1 MQKVKK
7 LDRGLFIFEYWKIV
21 QLSKQLKDKNNHM
34 YKTKE
39 NKVLTY
45 KMIVICT
52 INSIKR
58 FVNMK
63 NLINDLSD
71 NLLIK
76 FMAFS
81 FSLKKWEWIIMRS
94 YFLTETNNCFLRHYS
109 RQKSASISRMVSF
122 PKYEENYVLHFTNAK
137 NQAESVLFLTLECVF
152 LLFSDAALV
161 SFNFSYINKRHLYSL
176 LLHF

>member
-1 MQKVKK
+1 
-7 LDRGLFIFEYWKIV
+7 
-21 QLSKQLKDKNNHM
+21 M

-176 LLHF
+176 LLHFQYLMNYIYIKNIYGYNLDWMGECSFTN